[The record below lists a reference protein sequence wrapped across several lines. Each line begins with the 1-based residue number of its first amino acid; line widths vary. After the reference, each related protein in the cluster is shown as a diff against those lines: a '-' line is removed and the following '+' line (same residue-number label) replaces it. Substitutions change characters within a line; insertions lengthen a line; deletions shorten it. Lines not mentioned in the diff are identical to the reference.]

1 MFRSVRYVLSENF
14 RNLNRIFSISKYEL
28 LADMRDTR
36 LGLFWNFANPVIQV
50 LTYWLVFGGILRGD
64 RGSIL
69 GIAYIDWMIVGIFV
83 WFFVSKCITGGCNA
97 IHAKVNVITKMKF
110 PVAIL
115 PVTVVLKEFFNH
127 LCMLPIVL
135 AVYVF
140 HAGFS
145 LGDIDWLMLGY
156 YLFCTLFLCISIS
169 MVTSVLTMFTR
180 DVKKLVNSCMRL
192 LLYLTPVLWEPAEAL
207 VKSALADQ
215 AYTVINI
222 LKINPLYYLVKG
234 YRDCF
239 YYHYGFST
247 VPNQTIV
254 FWTVTLTLFVIGSF
268 LMYKFK
274 HKFIDMF

>member
-1 MFRSVRYVLSENF
+1 MLKSVRYVISENF
-14 RNLNRIFSISKYEL
+14 KNLNRIFSISKYEL

-36 LGLFWNFANPVIQV
+36 LGLFWNFANPIIQV
-50 LTYWLVFGGILRGD
+50 LTYWLVFGGILRGAKGTI
-64 RGSIL
+64 RGVE
-69 GIAYIDWMIVGIFV
+69 YIDWMLVGIFV

-115 PVTVVLKEFFNH
+115 PVTVVVKEFFNH

-135 AVYVF
+135 AVYVL
-140 HAGFS
+140 HAKLPLS
-145 LGDIDWLMLGY
+145 NIDWPMLAY
-156 YLFCTLFLCISIS
+156 YLFCTLFLCISIA

-192 LLYLTPVLWEPAEAL
+192 LLYLTPVLWDPAEAQVGSL
-207 VKSALADQ
+207 LAEH
-215 AYTVINI
+215 AFGVLRL
-222 LKINPLYYLVKG
+222 LKINPLYYLIYG

-239 YYHYGFST
+239 YYHYGFSA

-254 FWTVTLTLFVIGSF
+254 FWIVTLTMFFVGSY